1 MSKEL
6 SCDGFYWM
14 VEQNVLDYEEIHD
27 WVLRVAVDLE
37 KSREENKVI
46 LLFLDFCSLDHFFTP

>member
-1 MSKEL
+1 
-6 SCDGFYWM
+6 M